1 LIIALDELFDC
12 SFAPNA
18 ILSPFA
24 AVVAIV
30 VIALAFL
37 TQKLQNKS

>member
-1 LIIALDELFDC
+1 MSDLENELIGFVI
-12 SFAPNA
+12 
-18 ILSPFA
+18 
-24 AVVAIV
+24 VAIV